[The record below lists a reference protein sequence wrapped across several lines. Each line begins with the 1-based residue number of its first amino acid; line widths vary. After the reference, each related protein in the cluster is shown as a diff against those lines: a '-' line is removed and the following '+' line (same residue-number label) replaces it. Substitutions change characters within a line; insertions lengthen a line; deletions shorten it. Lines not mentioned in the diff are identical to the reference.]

1 MKVYCSGNRRGIGRA
16 TCDLFEANGH
26 ETIGLN
32 RPDCDLSVSIDPFVK
47 DDFDV
52 YINNAHC
59 DWKQVDLLYALWEK
73 NKDRECI
80 IFNISSGLADVTHNK
95 VFRYPIYK
103 KALDDASFQLQNIPS
118 LCRVVVIKP
127 GLIDTG
133 RVPINGRPTLP
144 VEFTAQTMYDI
155 ATAPSN
161 IYYRLV
167 TTKPRQA

>member
-1 MKVYCSGNRRGIGRA
+1 M
-16 TCDLFEANGH
+16 
-26 ETIGLN
+26 
-32 RPDCDLSVSIDPFVK
+32 
-47 DDFDV
+47 
-52 YINNAHC
+52 
-59 DWKQVDLLYALWEK
+59 LYALWEK